1 MKSMQQ
7 FDGKIAIVTGSTQGL
22 GEATA
27 RLFAERGA
35 AGIVIT
41 GRNEKRGEAVA
52 ASLNGAS
59 CRAIFIR
66 ADMASVDD
74 CRALVA
80 GTDAEFGTVHV
91 LVNSAGATTRGSILN
106 TTPEVYD
113 QVMAINVRAP
123 FFLVQE
129 TAKIM
134 IRDGVAGSMVNIGSV
149 SAYGG
154 MPFLSPYSIS
164 KGALAVM
171 TKNAAYALMR
181 HRIRVNALNIGW
193 MDTPGEDTIQRTVHG
208 SDENWL
214 AGVEARQPFGRLL
227 KAREVAKAIAFLASD
242 ESGMMTG
249 AAVEFDQS
257 VQGAGPQP
265 IPPALERVGRPRLER
280 VISASKYAMGRVP
293 GTFSRRKA
301 SQAPIPRSIEGRG
314 FGWDC

>member
-1 MKSMQQ
+1 M
-7 FDGKIAIVTGSTQGL
+7 
-22 GEATA
+22 
-27 RLFAERGA
+27 AE
-35 AGIVIT
+35 
-41 GRNEKRGEAVA
+41 
-52 ASLNGAS
+52 
-59 CRAIFIR
+59 
-66 ADMASVDD
+66 VDD

-80 GTDAEFGTVHV
+80 AADEAFGTVHV

-106 TTPEVYD
+106 TTADVYD
-113 QVMAINVRAP
+113 QIMAVNVRAP
-123 FFLVQE
+123 FFLMQE

-134 IRDGVAGSMVNIGSV
+134 LREQVAGSMVNIGSV

-208 SDENWL
+208 SDERWL
-214 AGVEARQPFGRLL
+214 EAVEARQPFGRLL
-227 KAREVAKAIAFLASD
+227 KPREVAKAIAFLASN

-265 IPPALERVGRPRLER
+265 IPPPLDEWDDL
-280 VISASKYAMGRVP
+280 
-293 GTFSRRKA
+293 
-301 SQAPIPRSIEGRG
+301 
-314 FGWDC
+314 GWNVK

>member
-1 MKSMQQ
+1 MSATHQLRS
-7 FDGKIAIVTGSTQGL
+7 KIAIITGSTQGL

-35 AGIVIT
+35 AGIIIT
-41 GRNEKRGEAVA
+41 GRDQARGEAVA
-52 ASLNGAS
+52 ASLDGAS
-59 CRAIFIR
+59 CRALFIR

-80 GTDAEFGTVHV
+80 AADAAFGTVHV
-91 LVNSAGATTRGSILN
+91 LVNAAGATTRGSILN
-106 TTPEVYD
+106 TTTEVFD
-113 QVMAINVRAP
+113 QVMAVNVRAP
-123 FFLVQE
+123 FFLMQE

-134 IRDGVAGSMVNIGSV
+134 LREGVAGSMVNIGSV

-164 KGALAVM
+164 KGALAVL

-181 HRIRVNALNIGW
+181 RRIRVNQLNIGW

-214 AGVEARQPFGRLL
+214 EAVEARQPFGRLL
-227 KAREVAKAIAFLASD
+227 KAREVARAIAFLASD

-265 IPPALERVGRPRLER
+265 IPPPLEEWDDL
-280 VISASKYAMGRVP
+280 
-293 GTFSRRKA
+293 
-301 SQAPIPRSIEGRG
+301 
-314 FGWDC
+314 GWNV

>member
-1 MKSMQQ
+1 MNISRQ
-7 FDGKIAIVTGSTQGL
+7 FEDKFAIVTGSTQGL

-41 GRNEKRGEAVA
+41 GRNEERGKAVA
-52 ASLNGAS
+52 ASLNDAS
-59 CRAIFIR
+59 CRAVFIR
-66 ADMASVDD
+66 ADMYSIDD

-80 GTDAEFGTVHV
+80 AADEAFGTVHV

-106 TTPEVYD
+106 TTPETYD
-113 QVMAINVRAP
+113 QIMAVNVRAP
-123 FFLVQE
+123 FFLMQE

-134 IRDGVAGSMVNIGSV
+134 IRDGVAGAMINIGSV

-181 HRIRVNALNIGW
+181 HRIRVNQLNIGW

-214 AGVEARQPFGRLL
+214 AGVEAKQPFGRLL

-265 IPPALERVGRPRLER
+265 IPPTLDEWDDL
-280 VISASKYAMGRVP
+280 
-293 GTFSRRKA
+293 
-301 SQAPIPRSIEGRG
+301 
-314 FGWDC
+314 GWNV

>member
-1 MKSMQQ
+1 MSSAKQ
-7 FDGKIAIVTGSTQGL
+7 FEGKIAIVTGSTQGL

-41 GRNEKRGEAVA
+41 GRDKTRGEAVA
-52 ASLNGAS
+52 ASLDNAS

-74 CRALVA
+74 CRALLA

-129 TAKIM
+129 AAKIM

-227 KAREVAKAIAFLASD
+227 KAREVAKAIAFLACD
-242 ESGMMTG
+242 ESGMMSG

-265 IPPALERVGRPRLER
+265 IPPALNEWDDL
-280 VISASKYAMGRVP
+280 
-293 GTFSRRKA
+293 
-301 SQAPIPRSIEGRG
+301 
-314 FGWDC
+314 GWNV

>member
-1 MKSMQQ
+1 MTSSQQ
-7 FDGKIAIVTGSTQGL
+7 FEGKIAIITGSTQGL

-27 RLFAERGA
+27 RLLAERGA

-41 GRNEKRGEAVA
+41 GRDEGRGKAVA
-52 ASLNGAS
+52 ADLESDS
-59 CRAIFIR
+59 CRAIFVR
-66 ADMASVDD
+66 ADMTSPND

-80 GTDAEFGTVHV
+80 AADEAFGTVDI

-106 TTPEVYD
+106 TTPETYD
-113 QVMAINVRAP
+113 QVMAVNVRAP
-123 FFLVQE
+123 FFLTQE
-129 TAKIM
+129 TARIM
-134 IRDGVAGSMVNIGSV
+134 VRDGVAGSMVNIGSV

-164 KGALAVM
+164 KGALAVL

-181 HRIRVNALNIGW
+181 YRIRVNALNIGW
-193 MDTPGEDTIQRTVHG
+193 MDTPGEDTVQRTVHG

-214 AGVEARQPFGRLL
+214 EGVEAKQPFGRLL

-265 IPPALERVGRPRLER
+265 IPPSLDEWDDL
-280 VISASKYAMGRVP
+280 
-293 GTFSRRKA
+293 
-301 SQAPIPRSIEGRG
+301 
-314 FGWDC
+314 GWNV

>member
-1 MKSMQQ
+1 VSTHQQ
-7 FDGKIAIVTGSTQGL
+7 LEGRIAIVTGSTQGL

-35 AGIVIT
+35 AGIVVT
-41 GRNEKRGEAVA
+41 GRDEGRGSAVA
-52 ASLNGAS
+52 ASLDSNS
-59 CRAIFIR
+59 CRAVFVR
-66 ADMASVDD
+66 ADMARIDD

-80 GTDAEFGTVHV
+80 AADDAFGTVHV

-106 TTPEVYD
+106 TTTDVFD
-113 QVMAINVRAP
+113 SVMAVNVRAP
-123 FFLVQE
+123 FFLMQE
-129 TAKIM
+129 AAKIM
-134 IRDGVAGSMVNIGSV
+134 IRDGVAGSMINIGSV

-181 HRIRVNALNIGW
+181 HRIRVNQLNIGW

-208 SDENWL
+208 SEENWL
-214 AGVEARQPFGRLL
+214 HAVEARQPFGRLL

-265 IPPALERVGRPRLER
+265 IPPPLDEWDDL
-280 VISASKYAMGRVP
+280 
-293 GTFSRRKA
+293 
-301 SQAPIPRSIEGRG
+301 
-314 FGWDC
+314 GWNV

>member
-1 MKSMQQ
+1 MSSPRQ
-7 FDGKIAIVTGSTQGL
+7 FDGKIAIITGSTQGL

-35 AGIVIT
+35 AGIVVT
-41 GRNEKRGEAVA
+41 GRDRARGEAVA
-52 ASLNGAS
+52 ASLNTAS
-59 CRAIFIR
+59 CRAVFIR
-66 ADMASVDD
+66 ADMADVDD
-74 CRALVA
+74 CRVLVA
-80 GTDAEFGTVHV
+80 EADAAFGTVHV

-113 QVMAINVRAP
+113 QVMAVNVRAP

-129 TAKIM
+129 AARIM
-134 IRDGVAGSMVNIGSV
+134 VRDGVAGSVVNIGSV

-164 KGALAVM
+164 KGALAVL

-214 AGVEARQPFGRLL
+214 EAVEAKQPFGRLL
-227 KAREVAKAIAFLASD
+227 KAREVAKAIAFLASE

-265 IPPALERVGRPRLER
+265 IPPPLDEWDDL
-280 VISASKYAMGRVP
+280 
-293 GTFSRRKA
+293 
-301 SQAPIPRSIEGRG
+301 
-314 FGWDC
+314 GWNV

>member
-1 MKSMQQ
+1 MNTHQQ
-7 FDGKIAIVTGSTQGL
+7 LEGRIAIVTGSTQGL

-35 AGIVIT
+35 AGIVVT
-41 GRNEKRGEAVA
+41 GRDAGRGETVA
-52 ASLNGAS
+52 RSLDNDS
-59 CRAIFIR
+59 CRAVFIR
-66 ADMASVDD
+66 ADMADVDD

-80 GTDAEFGTVHV
+80 AADEAFGAVHV

-106 TTPEVYD
+106 TTTDVYD
-113 QVMAINVRAP
+113 SVMAVNVRAP
-123 FFLVQE
+123 FFLMQE

-134 IRDGVAGSMVNIGSV
+134 IRDGVAGSIINIGSV

-181 HRIRVNALNIGW
+181 HRIRVNQLNIGW

-214 AGVEARQPFGRLL
+214 EAVEARQPFGRLL

-265 IPPALERVGRPRLER
+265 IPPPLDEWDEL
-280 VISASKYAMGRVP
+280 
-293 GTFSRRKA
+293 
-301 SQAPIPRSIEGRG
+301 
-314 FGWDC
+314 GWNV

>member
-1 MKSMQQ
+1 MSTSQQ
-7 FDGKIAIVTGSTQGL
+7 LEGRIAIVTGSTQGL

-35 AGIVIT
+35 AGIVVT
-41 GRNEKRGEAVA
+41 GRNSQRGEVFAE
-52 ASLNGAS
+52 SLNSGS
-59 CRAIFIR
+59 CRAIFVR
-66 ADMASVDD
+66 ADMADVDD

-80 GTDAEFGTVHV
+80 AADEAFGTVHV

-106 TTPEVYD
+106 TTTDVYD
-113 QVMAINVRAP
+113 SVMAVNVRAP
-123 FFLVQE
+123 FFLMQE
-129 TAKIM
+129 AAKIM
-134 IRDGVAGSMVNIGSV
+134 IRDGVAGSVINIGSV

-164 KGALAVM
+164 KGALAVT

-181 HRIRVNALNIGW
+181 HRIRVNQLNIGW

-214 AGVEARQPFGRLL
+214 EAVEARQPFGRLL
-227 KAREVAKAIAFLASD
+227 KAREVARAIAFLASD

-265 IPPALERVGRPRLER
+265 IPPPLDDWDDL
-280 VISASKYAMGRVP
+280 
-293 GTFSRRKA
+293 
-301 SQAPIPRSIEGRG
+301 
-314 FGWDC
+314 GWNV

>member
-1 MKSMQQ
+1 MNNSKP
-7 FDGKIAIVTGSTQGL
+7 FDGKTAIITGSTQGL

-35 AGIVIT
+35 AGIVVT
-41 GRNEKRGEAVA
+41 GRDRARGEAVA
-52 ASLNGAS
+52 ASLDTAS
-59 CRAIFIR
+59 CRSVFIR
-66 ADMASVDD
+66 ADMADVDD
-74 CRALVA
+74 CRALMA
-80 GTDAEFGTVHV
+80 GADAAFGTVHV
-91 LVNSAGATTRGSILN
+91 LVNAAGATTRGSILN

-113 QVMAINVRAP
+113 QVMAVNVRAP
-123 FFLVQE
+123 FFLLQE
-129 TAKIM
+129 AARIM
-134 IRDGVAGSMVNIGSV
+134 VRDGVAGSVVNIGSV

-214 AGVEARQPFGRLL
+214 EAVEARQPFGRLL

-265 IPPALERVGRPRLER
+265 IPPPLDDWDDL
-280 VISASKYAMGRVP
+280 
-293 GTFSRRKA
+293 
-301 SQAPIPRSIEGRG
+301 
-314 FGWDC
+314 GWNV

>member
-1 MKSMQQ
+1 VSTRQQ

-27 RLFAERGA
+27 QLFAERGA

-41 GRNEKRGEAVA
+41 GRNTERGEAVA
-52 ASLNGAS
+52 AGLDNAF
-59 CRAIFIR
+59 CRAIFVK
-66 ADMASVDD
+66 ADMTSVDD

-80 GTDAEFGTVHV
+80 AADDAFGMVHV

-106 TTPEVYD
+106 TSPDTYD

-123 FFLVQE
+123 FFLTQE

-134 IRDGVAGSMVNIGSV
+134 VRDGVAGSMVNIGSV

-164 KGALAVM
+164 KGALAVL
-171 TKNAAYALMR
+171 TKNTAYALMR

-193 MDTPGEDTIQRTVHG
+193 MDTPGEDTVQRTVHG
-208 SDENWL
+208 SDDDWL
-214 AGVEARQPFGRLL
+214 EGVEARQPFGRLL

-265 IPPALERVGRPRLER
+265 IPPSLDEWDDL
-280 VISASKYAMGRVP
+280 
-293 GTFSRRKA
+293 
-301 SQAPIPRSIEGRG
+301 
-314 FGWDC
+314 GWNV